1 MRTYFSYDPVEDR
14 HAPCPEAGL
23 KFERGKILCVLNQDD
38 PDWWQAVY
46 EGEERIQAGIIP
58 SKVLRE
64 RLVGEEGGSEG
75 EKEERGRVEGD
86 R

>member
-1 MRTYFSYDPVEDR
+1 MRTYFSYDPAEDR

-46 EGEERIQAGIIP
+46 EGEERIRAGIIP

-75 EKEERGRVEGD
+75 EWKGGGR
-86 R
+86 